1 MIDENYIAN
10 RIAALRSLMN
20 VSARDMSLS
29 LGQSPNYINHI
40 ENHKTQPSM
49 QMFFYICEYLKVTPK
64 EFFDEDISAPALIT
78 ELLTEAK
85 RLDNEQ
91 LSSLIGFLKKI

>member
-40 ENHKTQPSM
+40 ENHKAQPSM

-64 EFFDEDISAPALIT
+64 DFFDEDISAPALIT

-91 LSSLIGFLKKI
+91 LSSLIDFLKKI

>member
-1 MIDENYIAN
+1 
-10 RIAALRSLMN
+10 
-20 VSARDMSLS
+20 
-29 LGQSPNYINHI
+29 
-40 ENHKTQPSM
+40 M
-49 QMFFYICEYLKVTPK
+49 QMFLYIFEYLKVTPK

-91 LSSLIGFLKKI
+91 LSSLIGFLKII

>member
-40 ENHKTQPSM
+40 ENHKAQPSM
-49 QMFFYICEYLKVTPK
+49 QMFLYICEYLKVTPK

>member
-40 ENHKTQPSM
+40 ENHKAQPSM

-64 EFFDEDISAPALIT
+64 EFFDEDITAPALIT

-85 RLDNEQ
+85 HLDNEQ

>member
-20 VSARDMSLS
+20 VSARDMSIS

-40 ENHKTQPSM
+40 ENHKAQPSM
-49 QMFFYICEYLKVTPK
+49 QMFLYICEYLKVTPK

>member
-40 ENHKTQPSM
+40 ENHKAQPSM
-49 QMFFYICEYLKVTPK
+49 QMFLYICEYLKVTPK
-64 EFFDEDISAPALIT
+64 EFFEEDVKAPALIIELT
-78 ELLTEAK
+78 EEAK
-85 RLDNEQ
+85 RLDKEQ
-91 LSSLIGFLKKI
+91 LISLIEFLKKI

>member
-10 RIAALRSLMN
+10 RIATLRSLMN

-40 ENHKTQPSM
+40 ENHKAQPSM
-49 QMFFYICEYLKVTPK
+49 QMFLYICEYLKITPK
-64 EFFDEDISAPALIT
+64 EFFEEDVKAPALIT
-78 ELLTEAK
+78 ELAEEAK
-85 RLDNEQ
+85 RLDKEQ
-91 LSSLIGFLKKI
+91 LISLIAFLKKI